1 MATISKSYAVSL
13 DVVSKKTDSY
23 NWSEGSVSYVIDFG
37 ETIPEG
43 ATVGTGVVNVHTTTR
58 PAGSSYF
65 YLNGQS
71 CQITSVGDHNVNVTV
86 PSGSSSL
93 TVVITHKGSTTFS
106 SVSTSQFHID
116 RIDFTVSYTL
126 PVSSWTLTK
135 TNVTADGT
143 DALGITIVPASA
155 TCTHTVTYA
164 FGTASASFDLAAGVT
179 SYSYT
184 VPASWCE
191 QMPNVVSDW
200 GQVTLTTKDASG
212 NVMGTEGKTFT
223 ANVPTS
229 FVPTIGKIAFTPI
242 NQKWSLYVQGVS
254 SVTASVTGAS
264 GIYGST
270 IASYTIS
277 GGGYTGNSD
286 SLTTGALNTSGENV
300 FTFTVKDSRGRT
312 ASTTGTITVTAY
324 SRPAITSSALTRCNA
339 DGAADDSGTYF
350 SYTPVFTW
358 SEIGANTITLTVT
371 YREGTTGDVQ
381 TAYTGGAV
389 SGQTILGGDG
399 SLDETKSYQIG
410 ITLSDS
416 INTVSGT
423 KMLPSA
429 SIYLD
434 MQPNRLGV
442 GCYAE
447 SDKRVK
453 LADDWDLIY
462 KGNTLED
469 VIDGR
474 GHAAPVFYR
483 KAYDSSS
490 FYCGAASSIT
500 ITKFT
505 PEESGNYLICFNIKM
520 ATTVTSRA
528 FFQLGD
534 NRVSLP
540 VSTPFPCVSILYISD
555 LTAGTEYPLLFY
567 TESGGTF
574 TYESIVF
581 QYIKMG

>member
-13 DVVSKKTDSY
+13 DLVSKKTGY
-23 NWSEGSVSYVIDFG
+23 NWSEGAASYVIDFG

-71 CQITSVGDHNVNVTV
+71 CQITSIGDHNVNVTV
-86 PSGSSSL
+86 PSGTSSL
-93 TVVITHKGSTTFS
+93 TVVITHKGSTTSS

-116 RIDFTVSYTL
+116 RIDFTVSYAL

-135 TNVTADGT
+135 TSVTADGT
-143 DALGITIVPASA
+143 DTLGVTIVPASS

-179 SYSYT
+179 SHTYT

-191 QMPNVVSDW
+191 QMPSTVSDW

-212 NVMGTEGKTFT
+212 SVMGTEGKTFT
-223 ANVPTS
+223 ATVPTS
-229 FVPTIGKIAFTPI
+229 FVPTISSVSLTPI
-242 NQKWSLYVQGVS
+242 NQKWGLYVQGVS
-254 SVTASVTGAS
+254 SVTAAMTGAS
-264 GIYGST
+264 GVYGST
-270 IASYTIS
+270 IVSYAIS
-277 GGGYTGNSD
+277 GGGYTGSSD
-286 SLTTGALNTSGENV
+286 SLTTGTLNTSGENV
-300 FTFTVKDSRGRT
+300 FAFTVKDSRGRT
-312 ASTTGTITVTAY
+312 ASTTETITVTAY
-324 SRPAITSSALTRCNA
+324 SRPSMTSSALTRCNA
-339 DGAADDSGTYF
+339 EGTADDSGAYF

-358 SEIGANTITLTVT
+358 SEIGENTITITVT
-371 YREGTTGDVQ
+371 YREGATGDIQ
-381 TAYTGGAV
+381 TAYTGAV
-389 SGQTILGGDG
+389 TSGQVILGGNG

-410 ITLSDS
+410 ITLSDTIS
-416 INTVSGT
+416 TVSGT
-423 KMLPSA
+423 KTLPS
-429 SIYLD
+429 SGIYLD
-434 MQPNRLGV
+434 LQPNRLGI

-447 SDKRVK
+447 SDNRVK
-453 LADDWDLIY
+453 LADAWDFIY
-462 KGNTLED
+462 KGDTLENM
-469 VIDGR
+469 IDGR

-490 FYCGAASSIT
+490 FYCAAASSIT

-505 PEESGNYLICFNIKM
+505 PEASGNYLMCFNIKM
-520 ATTVTSRA
+520 ATTASSRA

-534 NRVSLP
+534 NRISLP
-540 VSTPFPCVSILYISD
+540 VNTPYPCVNVFYIGD
-555 LTAGTEYPLLFY
+555 LTVGTEYPLIFY